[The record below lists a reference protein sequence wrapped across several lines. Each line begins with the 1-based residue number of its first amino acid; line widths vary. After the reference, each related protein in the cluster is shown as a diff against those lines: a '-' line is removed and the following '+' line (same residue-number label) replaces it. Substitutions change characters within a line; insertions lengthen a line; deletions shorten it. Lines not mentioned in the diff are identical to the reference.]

1 MTRAMAKISRDT
13 PIRTMNEVPSRFA
26 RRRTTGGIFF
36 AMRFRSVERLRSV
49 ELGGAGGIAPA
60 RFLIRYSFISISR
73 KLKPKPATLN
83 AFAVSESAGT
93 ETRLLAANTATW
105 S

>member
-1 MTRAMAKISRDT
+1 MTRAMAKISRET

-26 RRRTTGGIFF
+26 RRRTTGGIFSRCAF
-36 AMRFRSVERLRSV
+36 VRLNDFVRLN
-49 ELGGAGGIAPA
+49 LGGPADCAGPI
-60 RFLIRYSFISISR
+60 LIRYSFISISR